1 MGVSKT
7 LALIIERAQHD
18 YLSQGICGRCI
29 EHFLNDG
36 FFFYKLK
43 ISQRMCEFI
52 SAFAT
57 QKILKVSLSSNVTPK
72 GQNILRITKFRNFF
86 KTACSQ
92 FVLYLRKVVC

>member
-1 MGVSKT
+1 
-7 LALIIERAQHD
+7 
-18 YLSQGICGRCI
+18 
-29 EHFLNDG
+29 
-36 FFFYKLK
+36 
-43 ISQRMCEFI
+43 MCEFI